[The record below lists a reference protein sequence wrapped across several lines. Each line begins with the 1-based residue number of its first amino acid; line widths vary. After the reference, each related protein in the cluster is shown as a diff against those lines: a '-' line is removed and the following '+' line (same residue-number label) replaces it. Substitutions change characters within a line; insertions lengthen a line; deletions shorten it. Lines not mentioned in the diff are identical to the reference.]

1 MDAESQR
8 VLAAWAVFVVPFL
21 VFGGVLSVRDQLT
34 IEVIGLYW
42 FPAIVLT
49 LIGTIPP
56 PWKPLVD

>member
-8 VLAAWAVFVVPFL
+8 GLAAWAVFVVPFL
-21 VFGGVLSVRDQLT
+21 VFGGVLSVRNQLT

-49 LIGTIPP
+49 LVGTIPP